1 MQEIERHPKNRRGS
15 SPPFQEMEKWADDG
29 ANGSH
34 WVKIGV
40 ATLREGA
47 HRRMGRLV
55 PEETV
60 LTKTEDESRW
70 EDDGG
75 RNMSAPPD
83 DAQIIFER

>member
-1 MQEIERHPKNRRGS
+1 MQETDSHSRKTRGS
-15 SPPFQEMEKWADDG
+15 SPPFQEMERWVDDG

-34 WVKIGV
+34 WVKMGV
-40 ATLREGA
+40 PPLRERD

-60 LTKTEDESRW
+60 IAKTEDESRW